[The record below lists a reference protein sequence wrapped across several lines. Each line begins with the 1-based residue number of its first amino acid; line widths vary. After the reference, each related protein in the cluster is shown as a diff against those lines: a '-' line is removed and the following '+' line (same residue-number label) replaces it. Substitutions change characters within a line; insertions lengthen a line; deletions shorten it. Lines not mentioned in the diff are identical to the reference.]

1 MSGQIK
7 RREFIALIGGAAA
20 SPMLAP
26 LAARAQQPAMPVI
39 GFLSGRSSTE
49 SQYLV
54 AAFDKGLREQ
64 GFVEGQNVAIAF
76 QWADGQYE
84 RLPGQAADLVRLRVV
99 LIVAVGAVQAIR
111 AAMAATSTIPI
122 VFVTGDDPVR
132 LKLVASLNRPGGNVT
147 GASPVNQILE
157 PKRLALL
164 HEVAPKGTAIAMLVN
179 PNSPSAETQSQDAR
193 AAARLL
199 GRELQVFGAGAAS
212 EIDAAFAKLVQ
223 TGAGALMVSG
233 DPFFSSRREQIIA
246 LATRHKVPA
255 LSYLREFAVGGGLMS
270 YGPSFEES
278 YHQTGVYAGR
288 ILKGEKPGDLPVMQP
303 TKFDLVLNLKTARL
317 LDLEIPA
324 TLLALADEVIE

>member
-1 MSGQIK
+1 MNPRI
-7 RREFIALIGGAAA
+7 RRRDFIILLGGTAA
-20 SPMLAP
+20 SPMP
-26 LAARAQQPAMPVI
+26 LRTARAQQPAMPII
-39 GFLSGRSSTE
+39 GFLSGRSSEE
-49 SQYLV
+49 SRYLV
-54 AAFDKGLREQ
+54 AAFGAGLREQ

-84 RLPGQAADLVRLRVV
+84 LLPGEAADLVRLRVAC
-99 LIVAVGAVQAIR
+99 IVAVGAVQSIR

-147 GASPVNQILE
+147 GASPINQILE
-157 PKRLALL
+157 PKRLAFL
-164 HEVAPKGTAIAMLVN
+164 HEVAPKGTGIAMLVN
-179 PNSPSAETQSQDAR
+179 PNSPSAETQAQDAR

-199 GRELQVFGAGAAS
+199 GRELQVLDAGVAS

-223 TGAGALMVSG
+223 SGAGALLVSG
-233 DPFFSSRREQIIA
+233 DPFFSSRREQIVA

-255 LSYLREFAVGGGLMS
+255 LSYLREFAAAGGLMS

-288 ILKGEKPGDLPVMQP
+288 ILKGEKPADLPVIQP
-303 TKFDLVLNLKTARL
+303 TKFDLVLNLKTARVL
-317 LDLEIPA
+317 GLEITP